1 MIQTIYK
8 CIKCINIHCFDKERY
23 QLLLG
28 KKEREMAEGMI
39 EQCESNEY
47 VIFN

>member
-1 MIQTIYK
+1 MYK
-8 CIKCINIHCFDKERY
+8 CNKSINIHCFDKQRY

-28 KKEREMAEGMI
+28 KKEREIAEGII